1 MKNTM
6 GEIATTYFKLLVLA
20 HGLIAGQAIAEPQ
33 LGLASYDPPA
43 PNKVRISRD
52 HYGVPHVVAGDNASL
67 YYGAGYAVAEDQLER
82 LALNYLA
89 ANGRSAEV
97 LGFGELQHD
106 ILVRSLGLAE
116 RAAEGYAA
124 LGPERKAMIDAYAAG
139 INRAIGNATDRPDWV
154 EPVRAQDCI
163 AFSLYVN
170 SMFAVE
176 HCMEDLHRNGIK
188 LADRPIQAVQRNW
201 GSNQFAIAPQRSA
214 TGACLLSMDPHLPH
228 SGFFRWHEMHLVGPH
243 VNAMGA
249 SLVGLPFIG
258 MGRTETTAW
267 CMTVNSPD
275 LGDVFQLELD
285 PKRPGLFR
293 TSDGWEKFV
302 ALSGVFRIKTD
313 TGTTEQTLTILRTRF
328 GPVVA
333 RDDKHAYTIRID
345 IPSGQASVE
354 QGYRMMTATNLTEFK
369 AALDLQGL
377 LMFNLMFADKQGD
390 IFYVSNGRVARR
402 DERINSHQVRP
413 AAEAWADWTGI
424 HAVDDLPQVT
434 NPSSGYLLNTN
445 SGPQNVTSSEAP
457 DPSQFPAYMIGHKA
471 NSRSRR
477 LAHLLSHDESIT
489 WDEMLSYATDTRLE
503 LDQPFAKLV
512 ATLRKET
519 DGTSETMRERI
530 QQVLQVLDGWDRRAD
545 LNSKG
550 TVLFYHL
557 ITDEALVAALKGDDA
572 TRVRMRATSLADSVQ
587 SQFGSLDVAWQEF
600 SLIQRGDRVL
610 GVAGWMPTEL
620 VGSALRPLGGVVRD
634 GKHYCGGGSSYGMLV
649 DFAGATRSVSCLPFG
664 VSEVPESKHFDDMLP
679 LFCQRKFKPTWFLPD
694 ELKQNTES
702 EQVMAYQP
710 TEPPAR

>member
-1 MKNTM
+1 MNKPM
-6 GEIATTYFKLLVLA
+6 GQIAATFFGSFVVHCLVV
-20 HGLIAGQAIAEPQ
+20 GQVKAEPQ

-89 ANGRSAEV
+89 ANGRSAQI
-97 LGFGELQHD
+97 LGLDELQHD
-106 ILVRSLGLAE
+106 ILVRSLGLVE
-116 RAAEGYAA
+116 RAEAGYAA
-124 LGPERKAMIDAYAAG
+124 LVPERKAMIDAYAAG
-139 INRAIGNATDRPDWV
+139 INHAIANASNRPNWV
-154 EPVRAQDCI
+154 QPVKPQDCI

-176 HCMEDLHRNGIK
+176 HGIEDLRRNGIK
-188 LADRPIQAVQRNW
+188 LADRPLQAVERNW
-201 GSNQFAIAPQRSA
+201 GSNQFAIAPHRSA

-228 SGFFRWHEMHLVGPH
+228 SGFFRWHEMHLVGPN

-267 CMTVNSPD
+267 CMTVNAPD

-285 PKRPGLFR
+285 PKRPGLYR
-293 TSDGWEKFV
+293 TSDRWEEFV
-302 ALSGVFRIKTD
+302 SLSEVFRIKTD
-313 TGTTEQTLTILRTRF
+313 EGTIEKTLPITRSRF

-345 IPSGQASVE
+345 IPPGDASVE

-369 AALDLQGL
+369 SALELQGL
-377 LMFNLMFADKQGD
+377 LMFNLMFADQQGD

-424 HAVDDLPQVT
+424 HSIDDLPQVT

-445 SGPQNVTSSEAP
+445 SGPQNVTSNEAP
-457 DPSQFPAYMIGHKA
+457 DPTQYPAYMIGHKA

-489 WDEMLSYATDTRLE
+489 WEEMLSYATDTRLE
-503 LDQPFAKLV
+503 LDQPFEKLV
-512 ATLRKET
+512 ATLRKKT
-519 DGTSETMRERI
+519 DGTRDMQRERV
-530 QQVLQVLDGWDRRAD
+530 QQILQVLDGWDRRAD
-545 LNSKG
+545 LDSKG

-557 ITDEALVAALKGDDA
+557 ITDEALVAALNSDDA
-572 TRVRMRATSLADSVQ
+572 TKVQTRAAILADAVH

-600 SLIQRGDRVL
+600 SLIQRGERVL
-610 GVAGWMPTEL
+610 GVAGWMPTKL
-620 VGSALRPLGGVVRD
+620 VGSALRPLGGVVRE

-649 DFAGATRSVSCLPFG
+649 DFAGSTRSVSCLPFG
-664 VSEVPESKHFDDMLP
+664 VSEDPESKHFDDMLP

-694 ELKQNTES
+694 ELKKNTES
-702 EQVMAYQP
+702 EQVMVYQLAEQP
-710 TEPPAR
+710 DR